1 MSKFLAVLLIATAAS
16 LIAAC
21 DDGTDD
27 ASTYDHWC
35 SEFDRFANEMSQVM
49 SESSTPPDPESEE
62 VRQLNAIGEEFFSLP
77 VPEPIREDFD
87 AALPRSMQRPFP
99 DEQIRARANTYQWVV
114 DNCTLSDEI
123 DSELRQEVADDR
135 EYLDGIPP
143 TTA

>member
-1 MSKFLAVLLIATAAS
+1 MLTATCTC

-27 ASTYDHWC
+27 GAGSHEHWC
-35 SEFDRFANEMSQVM
+35 AEFDAMVVTLKDVM
-49 SESSTPPDPESEE
+49 FESSTPPDVGSAEARELE
-62 VRQLNAIGEEFFSLP
+62 QMGRDFMELP
-77 VPEPIREDFD
+77 VPKPIREDFD

-99 DEQIRARANTYQWVV
+99 DEQIRARANTYQWII
-114 DNCTLSDEI
+114 DNCTLSEEI
-123 DSELRQEVADDR
+123 EPELRQQVADDR